1 MSKDLGDVS
10 NRLGLNYG
18 NKASK
23 VTKSSSTP
31 FQRIQDKIKE
41 LERSLKK
48 QRNQNEKIQDN
59 VKGFEQR
66 LEEQYDQNE
75 KMQDEM
81 KDLKQ
86 RLEEQYDQD
95 EKIQDT
101 TKKLELALEEQ
112 YNQNGKMQDATKEL
126 ERALQ
131 EHYNQS
137 EKMQDKIKDLERR
150 LEEQYYQKEMIQK
163 TRDQRFEYYNGKI
176 EKLDESVQNLT
187 NWTSQLKDRI
197 DEDVQRR
204 YQETDTLDT
213 MQKVLATVME
223 QQHKHISDMIEFQTR
238 LPDLIQTEL
247 SMQRT
252 FNPEPL
258 LGRNPGQYGQLLQIQ
273 NITTP
278 QVAPS
283 SERQQSGAPSQDREV
298 VQSQEVDRCPGQQ
311 QFGAPPQDQDTPY
324 PYPQKQQ

>member
-1 MSKDLGDVS
+1 MSKDLGNDP

-41 LERSLKK
+41 LERSLEK

-86 RLEEQYDQD
+86 RLEEHSTRN

-101 TKKLELALEEQ
+101 TKKLELSLEEQ
-112 YNQNGKMQDATKEL
+112 YNQN
-126 ERALQ
+126 
-131 EHYNQS
+131 

-150 LEEQYYQKEMIQK
+150 LEEQYCQNEMIQK

-176 EKLDESVQNLT
+176 EKLDESVQKLT

-197 DEDVQRR
+197 DEDFQMRD
-204 YQETDTLDT
+204 QETDNLDAVQNVQHT

-223 QQHKHISDMIEFQTR
+223 QQHKHISDTIEFQTR
-238 LPDLIQTEL
+238 LPDMIQREL
-247 SMQRT
+247 SIQRM
-252 FNPEPL
+252 FDPEPRL
-258 LGRNPGQYGQLLQIQ
+258 DRGPDVYAKPTQY
-273 NITTP
+273 
-278 QVAPS
+278 
-283 SERQQSGAPSQDREV
+283 E
-298 VQSQEVDRCPGQQ
+298 
-311 QFGAPPQDQDTPY
+311 
-324 PYPQKQQ
+324 